1 MKSVLILCTGNSCR
15 SQMAEG
21 VLKKYGAGRVE
32 VESAGSE
39 PSRVNPI
46 AVRVMKEIGID
57 LSGHRSKHL
66 NEFAGRRF
74 DTVITVCDNADR
86 NCPVFPA
93 GTERLH
99 WPFPDPPHGQVESEA
114 VLTEFRWVRDMIHD
128 RFRAWAERA

>member
-21 VLKKYGAGRVE
+21 FLKHYGAGKID

-46 AVRVMKEIGID
+46 AIRVMKEAGVDI
-57 LSGHRSKHL
+57 SGHRSKHF

-86 NCPVFPA
+86 NCPIFPA

-99 WPFPDPPHGQVESEA
+99 WPFPDPPHGQAESED
-114 VLTEFRWVRDMIHD
+114 VLAEFRRVRDLIHA
-128 RFRAWAERA
+128 RFKAFVEGF